1 MKFKELVT
9 PSLTDLFIKELQR
22 MILSGELKIGDKLPT
37 ERELS
42 ENMKVSRAVVNGG
55 LNQLAEMG
63 FIRIAPRKG
72 AYVND
77 YIESGNMEVLVGI
90 MEYNGW
96 RFTPEYLEPLLQFRS
111 SNEPYFMEL
120 AAGHADSPYLMEVP
134 DILARLRENPT
145 HQNAGQLVF
154 LFYHKTALASGN
166 IIFPLI
172 LRTFD
177 QVYQSMVS
185 VIAQLGFLADLTAD
199 LEAIYETIR
208 EGRQQDAKEADLLC
222 IAHTRSWINSHY
234 KPGDIF

>member
-77 YIESGNMEVLVGI
+77 YIESGNMEVLV
-90 MEYNGW
+90 
-96 RFTPEYLEPLLQFRS
+96 
-111 SNEPYFMEL
+111 
-120 AAGHADSPYLMEVP
+120 
-134 DILARLRENPT
+134 
-145 HQNAGQLVF
+145 
-154 LFYHKTALASGN
+154 
-166 IIFPLI
+166 
-172 LRTFD
+172 
-177 QVYQSMVS
+177 
-185 VIAQLGFLADLTAD
+185 
-199 LEAIYETIR
+199 
-208 EGRQQDAKEADLLC
+208 
-222 IAHTRSWINSHY
+222 
-234 KPGDIF
+234 